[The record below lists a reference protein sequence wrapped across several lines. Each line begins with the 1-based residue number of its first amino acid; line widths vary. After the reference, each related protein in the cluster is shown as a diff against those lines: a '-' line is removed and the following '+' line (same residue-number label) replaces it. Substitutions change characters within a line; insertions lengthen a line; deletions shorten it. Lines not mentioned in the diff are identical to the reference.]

1 MTSSIIKHPALTHS
15 QDIQDLCS
23 PLQHLDITYFGHAQ
37 LTENN
42 QFSAASTN
50 PDFFEHYLKN
60 EYYNADLH
68 TIDLGQQHNF
78 ITWDTIQLD
87 GMCKMMEEESL
98 AFGVFHT
105 FTIIENTTN
114 LRNYYHFATRL
125 PKPEINQSYFS
136 NLDLLQKF
144 ITYYKEQISHSKT
157 LSSIYQ
163 VQYELECPVYETP
176 YHGLH
181 DEQRKTFLNAITA
194 NNKKS
199 FQHSFSLIEEKKL
212 AAHFLK
218 THNIPLT
225 NRECDC
231 LLLSLTGKSAKQVAY
246 QLNISARTVEE
257 HLNNIKLKF
266 GVFSK
271 TQLIETV
278 IAYLSK
284 IRD

>member
-1 MTSSIIKHPALTHS
+1 MTSSIIKHPALTYS
-15 QDIQDLCS
+15 QDIQDICS

-50 PDFFEHYLKN
+50 PTFFEHYLKN

-78 ITWDTIQLD
+78 IAWDTIQLD

-105 FTIIENTTN
+105 FTIIENVAN
-114 LRNYYHFATRL
+114 IRNYYHFATRF

-144 ITYYKEQISHSKT
+144 ITHYKEQISHSKT

-163 VQYELECPVYETP
+163 VQYELDCPIYETT
-176 YHGLH
+176 HAVH
-181 DEQRKTFLNAITA
+181 HEEQRKTFLKAIVSTPQ
-194 NNKKS
+194 KS
-199 FQHSFSLIEEKKL
+199 FQQTFSLIEEKKL
-212 AAHFLK
+212 ATHFLK
-218 THNIPLT
+218 THNITLT

-231 LLLSLTGKSAKQVAY
+231 LLLTLTGKSAKQVAY
-246 QLNISARTVEE
+246 QLNISSRTVEE
-257 HLNNIKLKF
+257 HLNNIKMKF

-284 IRD
+284 IST